1 MTMMILKG
9 VLIAIGIIFC
19 LGLIR
24 LMFKHPATF
33 FDALLDVFF
42 LDVLFDVLG
51 EMFSNID
58 W

>member
-9 VLIAIGIIFC
+9 LLISAGVLFG

-24 LMFKHPATF
+24 LMFKHPTTF
-33 FDALLDVFF
+33 LEALTDVFF
-42 LDVLFDVLG
+42 LDVLFDVL
-51 EMFSNID
+51 SDID